1 MKIPETGIKKDEI
14 FQALE
19 SYKVKDLDWRSGKV
33 MGYVYD
39 PGKEAEAV
47 INKAYTMYLA
57 ENGLDPLTYPS
68 LLRLETELVEMVA
81 NLLHGDNDVAG
92 NFTSGGTESL
102 LLAVKTARDMAR
114 EVKPHIKQPEMILPL
129 TAHASFY
136 KAAHYFDI
144 KPVVTPVDKVSF
156 RADAAAIREAITDNT
171 ILIVGSAPSY
181 AHGVIDPIQEIGAV
195 ALENNI
201 LFHVDSCVGGIHLSY
216 MRKLGYAIPDFDF
229 KVPGVTSISVDLHK
243 YGYAAKGASL
253 ILYKNKDIRKYQMFA
268 CSRWPGYTVIN
279 PTVTS
284 SKTGGPLAA
293 AWAVVRYL
301 GDEGYM
307 KIVKEVMEATKIVIN
322 GVKKIEGL
330 RVLGEPDMCMFSF
343 TSTSDK
349 INMYRLADDMK
360 SRGWYIQP
368 QFEQQCS
375 PENLHISLNRSSIPR
390 SRDLLKTLEECVQ
403 NIRESE
409 DEEDGRIFR
418 EEVKKLSGNLDD
430 EAFFKLVT
438 LAGITGNELPEKMEK
453 VNQILDV
460 LPDDITESLLIEFLN
475 NLMVSS
481 GED

>member
-1 MKIPETGIKKDEI
+1 MRIPEKGIQKEEI
-14 FQALE
+14 FKVLE

-39 PGKEAEAV
+39 PGHEAEAV
-47 INKAYTMYLA
+47 IHRAYTMYLA

-68 LLRLETELVEMVA
+68 LLRLETELVEMIA
-81 NLLHGDNDVAG
+81 GLLHGDADVAG

-102 LLAVKTARDMAR
+102 LLAVKTARDMAK

-144 KPVVTPVDKVSF
+144 KPVVTEVNKDSF
-156 RADAAAIREAITDNT
+156 RADVAAIRNAVTDNT

-181 AHGVIDPIQEIGAV
+181 AHGVVDPIADMGKV
-195 ALENNI
+195 AMENDI

-216 MRKLGYAIPDFDF
+216 MRKLGYEIPDFDF

-279 PTVTS
+279 PAVTS

-307 KIVKEVMEATKIVIN
+307 KIVKEVMEATKIVID
-322 GVKKIEGL
+322 GVKTIEGL

-343 TSTSDK
+343 TSTSDE
-349 INMYRLADDMK
+349 INIYRLADMMK
-360 SRGWYIQP
+360 TEGWYIQP

-375 PENLHISLNRSSIPR
+375 PANLHISMNRSSVPR
-390 SRDLLKTLEECVQ
+390 SRDLLKALEECVQ
-403 NIRESE
+403 HIMEKG
-409 DEEDGRIFR
+409 DQEEDKNFR
-418 EEVKKLSGNLDD
+418 EEVKKLSGHLDD

-453 VNQILDV
+453 VNQILDA

-481 GED
+481 GQE